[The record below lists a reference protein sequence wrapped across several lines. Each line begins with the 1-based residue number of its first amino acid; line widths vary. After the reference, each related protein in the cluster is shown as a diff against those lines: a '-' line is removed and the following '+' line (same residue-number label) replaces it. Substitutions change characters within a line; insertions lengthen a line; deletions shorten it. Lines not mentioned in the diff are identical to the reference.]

1 MSCNGLLFIVTRA
14 LVANNRFGSRRS
26 RISRATSTEQGTAA
40 HRTPV
45 RMRVHASWYTY
56 GHLLTNK
63 SYCSIYRFSEQ
74 TTPAV
79 QNRMQPLRDVNVPST
94 QRPVRLFIAEQQQ
107 LLREAYQ
114 TVLAGAAGIEVVGS
128 TSDVQTSVLVTTVA
142 TLAPD
147 VTILGTDLLTPHHVE
162 LLRTLQRRTPQMG
175 LVAVAVAF
183 DPLSV
188 RALQEFPRRRGS
200 GLGYLLQR
208 NAGTVEG
215 LVRIITSVAGG
226 ERIADPAVLEAMT
239 VGAGAGGALDRLSPR
254 EQEVLGWLAR
264 AYRNNDIARILG
276 LKPKTVERHV
286 NNIYEKLSDGPN
298 GRHPRVRAAAMF
310 LAADWA
316 ASWSAPGSP
325 DARSHY
331 RSH

>member
-1 MSCNGLLFIVTRA
+1 M
-14 LVANNRFGSRRS
+14 
-26 RISRATSTEQGTAA
+26 
-40 HRTPV
+40 
-45 RMRVHASWYTY
+45 
-56 GHLLTNK
+56 
-63 SYCSIYRFSEQ
+63 
-74 TTPAV
+74 
-79 QNRMQPLRDVNVPST
+79 
-94 QRPVRLFIAEQQQ
+94 
-107 LLREAYQ
+107 LREAYQ

-128 TSDVQTSVLVTTVA
+128 TSDVHTSGLVTTAA

-147 VTILGTDLLTPHHVE
+147 VTILGTDLLTPRHVE

-208 NAGTVEG
+208 NAGTVES
-215 LVRIITSVAGG
+215 LVRIVTSAAGG
-226 ERIADPAVLEAMT
+226 QRIADPAVLEAMT
-239 VGAGAGGALDRLSPR
+239 VGAGAGGALDTLSPR

-276 LKPKTVERHV
+276 LEPKTVERHV
-286 NNIYEKLSDGPN
+286 NNIYEKLSDGRD

-310 LAADWA
+310 LAANWA
-316 ASWSAPGSP
+316 ANWSASGNSG
-325 DARSHY
+325 ARGE
-331 RSH
+331 